1 MPTNNIEDKSPDS
14 APVKKTR
21 RPRKKTQVAN
31 EASNEQTKSADTT
44 AQPVAEKPAPMVIGA
59 SGFQGDVYG
68 NDPYQERID
77 WNRLAAF
84 PPFQMF
90 ACEKTGN
97 ATDSIEFWILG
108 FIHESVT
115 KQGEQPMFNA
125 YCAWHKNKG
134 YWKNETVYGDL
145 KEV

>member
-1 MPTNNIEDKSPDS
+1 MPTKS
-14 APVKKTR
+14 
-21 RPRKKTQVAN
+21 N
-31 EASNEQTKSADTT
+31 EAISQDSTAALEQSKTT
-44 AQPVAEKPAPMVIGA
+44 DIASEQIVEKPAPMVIGA

-68 NDPYQERID
+68 NNPNEERID

-115 KQGEQPMFNA
+115 KQGEKPTFNA
-125 YCAWHKNKG
+125 YCTWHDNKG

>member
-1 MPTNNIEDKSPDS
+1 MPTNSNKSVES
-14 APVKKTR
+14 I
-21 RPRKKTQVAN
+21 
-31 EASNEQTKSADTT
+31 
-44 AQPVAEKPAPMVIGA
+44 AEKPAPMVIGA
-59 SGFQGDVYG
+59 SGFQGDTYG
-68 NDPYQERID
+68 NDPNKTQID
-77 WNRLAAF
+77 WCRLAAF

-97 ATDSIEFWILG
+97 ATDSIEFWILN

-115 KQGEQPMFNA
+115 KQGEDSLFKD
-125 YCAWHKNKG
+125 YCKWHENKG